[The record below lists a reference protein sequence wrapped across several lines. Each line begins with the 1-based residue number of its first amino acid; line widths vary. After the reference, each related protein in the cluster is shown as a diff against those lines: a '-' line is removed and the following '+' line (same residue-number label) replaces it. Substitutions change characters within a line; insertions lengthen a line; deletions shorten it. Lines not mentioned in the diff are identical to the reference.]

1 MLKHYNSKIRINQD
15 FLKAYSLFS
24 SFNHPFNTRA
34 VFYNQNKSFLHYID
48 LKIILLVI
56 FYAEL
61 AF

>member
-1 MLKHYNSKIRINQD
+1 MHYNSKIKINQD

-24 SFNHPFNTRA
+24 SFNHPLA
-34 VFYNQNKSFLHYID
+34 QKAAFYNQNKSFLHYID